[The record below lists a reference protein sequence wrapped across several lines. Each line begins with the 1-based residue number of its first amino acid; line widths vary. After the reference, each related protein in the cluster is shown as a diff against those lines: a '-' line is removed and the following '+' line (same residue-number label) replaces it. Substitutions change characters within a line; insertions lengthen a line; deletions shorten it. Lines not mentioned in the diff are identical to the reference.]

1 MGTNIGSGSSN
12 DSDTPARSPIAS
24 ASLLLATVL
33 PVLAFV
39 GLTPIL
45 PQIEAHF
52 HAQAGASFIVR
63 ILVSVIG
70 PTVIVGAPLAGLLA
84 TRFGERRVVIWATVS
99 FGLAGSVAYVL
110 DNLYAILASRIIVG
124 LSIAATSTIT
134 TVILTKLY
142 TGQARNRWLGYYGT
156 TASLAVLP
164 LIPLCGFLGAI
175 NWRLV
180 FLTHVIAI
188 PLVVLF
194 IMGLPR
200 DRSRI
205 APGQITKAASLVQT
219 ATIPWSIPW
228 ALIGIGLA
236 CGIVASS
243 GNLYLSFHIA
253 QLGVTD
259 SSRIGLVLLPAAL
272 TAALGAFA
280 FGMVRSRASASGAFA
295 LAFFLAATGYL
306 IVALTTN
313 LSLMIVAMAFAGFGI
328 GMLAPNLFAVAAGM
342 GTEADRS
349 RLFGFTKGAFYG
361 GPLLSQ
367 LVLEPVARCAN
378 AAAAI
383 LVLGFFAALLAVW
396 SIGRV
401 RMERRA
407 SQRLPAPQSGS

>member
-1 MGTNIGSGSSN
+1 M
-12 DSDTPARSPIAS
+12 DSDSPNDTGRPAPSPIAA

-39 GLTPIL
+39 GLTPVL

-52 HAQAGASFIVR
+52 HGQAGASFIVR
-63 ILVSVIG
+63 VLVSVIG
-70 PTVIVGAPLAGLLA
+70 PTAIVGAPLAGLLA
-84 TRFGERRVVIWATVS
+84 SRFGERRIVIWATVA
-99 FGLAGSVAYVL
+99 FGLAGCAAYVL
-110 DNLYAILASRIIVG
+110 DDLYAILASRIIVG
-124 LSIAATSTIT
+124 LAIAATSTIT

-180 FLTHVIAI
+180 FLTHVIAF
-188 PLVVLF
+188 PLVILF
-194 IMGLPR
+194 VFGLPQ
-200 DRSRI
+200 DRPRTAPIQPTTAKPGSRARTSI
-205 APGQITKAASLVQT
+205 PGS
-219 ATIPWSIPW
+219 IPRSIPW
-228 ALIGIGLA
+228 GLIAIGLA

-243 GNLYLSFHIA
+243 ANLFLSFHIA

-259 SSRIGLVLLPAAL
+259 SSRIGLILLPAAL

-280 FGMVRSRASASGAFA
+280 FGMVRSRASASSAFA
-295 LAFFLAATGYL
+295 LAFSLAATGYL
-306 IVALTTN
+306 IVALTTD
-313 LSLMIVAMAFAGFGI
+313 LTLMAAGMAVAGFGV
-328 GMLAPNLFAVAAGM
+328 GMLAPNVFAVAAGM

-349 RLFGFTKGAFYG
+349 RLFGFTKGAFFG

-367 LVLEPVARCAN
+367 LVLEPAARSAN

-383 LVLGFFAALLAVW
+383 LVLGSFAALLALW

-407 SQRLPAPQSGS
+407 LAS

>member
-1 MGTNIGSGSSN
+1 MDGNSSN

-70 PTVIVGAPLAGLLA
+70 PTVIVGAPLSGLLA
-84 TRFGERRVVIWATVS
+84 TRFGERRVVIWATVA

-110 DNLYAILASRIIVG
+110 DDLYAILASRIIVG
-124 LSIAATSTIT
+124 LAIAATSTIT

-156 TASLAVLP
+156 TGSLTVLP

-175 NWRLV
+175 NWQLV
-180 FLTHVIAI
+180 FLTHLIAF

-194 IMGLPR
+194 VIGLPP
-200 DRSRI
+200 DRSRT
-205 APGQITKAASLVQT
+205 APIQVSVKAASRAQT
-219 ATIPWSIPW
+219 SMPWPIPW
-228 ALIGIGLA
+228 ALIAMGLA
-236 CGIVASS
+236 CGIVVSS
-243 GNLYLSFHIA
+243 ANLFLSFHIA

-259 SSRIGLVLLPAAL
+259 SSRIGLILLPAAL

-295 LAFFLAATGYL
+295 LAFCLAATGYL
-306 IVALTTN
+306 IVALTTD
-313 LSLMIVAMAFAGFGI
+313 LTLMAAGMAVAGFGV
-328 GMLAPNLFAVAAGM
+328 GMLAPNVFAVAAGM

-349 RLFGFTKGAFYG
+349 RLFGFTKGAFFG

-367 LVLEPVARCAN
+367 LVLEPVARSAN

-383 LVLGFFAALLAVW
+383 LVLGSFAALLALW

-407 SQRLPAPQSGS
+407 LAS

>member
-1 MGTNIGSGSSN
+1 MDGNSSN
-12 DSDTPARSPIAS
+12 DRGTPAPSPIVA

-63 ILVSVIG
+63 ILVSVLG

-84 TRFGERRVVIWATVS
+84 TRFGERRVVIWATVA

-110 DNLYAILASRIIVG
+110 DDLYAILASRIIVG
-124 LSIAATSTIT
+124 LAIAATSTIT

-156 TASLAVLP
+156 TGSLTVLP

-180 FLTHVIAI
+180 FLTHLIAF

-194 IMGLPR
+194 VIGLPP
-200 DRSRI
+200 DRSRT
-205 APGQITKAASLVQT
+205 APIQVSVKAASRAQT
-219 ATIPWSIPW
+219 SIPW
-228 ALIGIGLA
+228 ALIAMGLA
-236 CGIVASS
+236 VGIIASS
-243 GNLYLSFHIA
+243 GNLFLSFHIA
-253 QLGVTD
+253 ELGVTD
-259 SSRIGLVLLPAAL
+259 SSRIGLILLPAAL

-306 IVALTTN
+306 IVAVTSQLN
-313 LSLMIVAMAFAGFGI
+313 LATVGMAVSGFGI
-328 GMLAPNLFAVAAGM
+328 GMLAPNLFAVTAGM

-349 RLFGFTKGAFYG
+349 RLFGFTKSAFYG

-367 LVLEPVARCAN
+367 FVLEPVARYAN

-383 LVLGFFAALLAVW
+383 LVLGLFAALLTLW

-407 SQRLPAPQSGS
+407 LAN